1 MKKESLNQGK
11 RIGVI
16 GTQSSTMNCIEGL
29 IRGGYTINHLITVMP
44 QLKEGIADY
53 QDLSTFTEKKE
64 IPFTRVATYAMKD
77 KETRERLAGVNLDV
91 IVVVGWQR
99 LIPEWLLDKTP
110 LGVYGM
116 HGSSM
121 PLPKGRG
128 RSPMNWSILEQ
139 KDRFYTYLFRYDS
152 GVDSGDIVDL
162 QRFDICPWDT
172 IQSLQHKN
180 TVSQYLLLLKN
191 LPAILNGKIHPIP
204 QDKSVKPSYYPKRT
218 PEDGS
223 IDWKNWA
230 ARDIYALIRAVTKP
244 YPGAYTMM
252 NDERIM
258 IWRAAPFDSSIKFT
272 NARPGE
278 IVEVFTDG
286 TFIVQCFVDSLL
298 ILEYESEA
306 GWKPKVGEIFQALSN
321 SSWDKLAQMQTAEGD
336 VQGT

>member
-29 IRGGYTINHLITVMP
+29 IRGGYTINHLITVP
-44 QLKEGIADY
+44 PELKDGIADY
-53 QDLSTFTEKKE
+53 QDLSIFARERK
-64 IPFTRVATYAMKD
+64 IPFTCLATYAMKD
-77 KETRERLAGVNLDV
+77 KKSRERLADVNLDA
-91 IVVVGWQR
+91 IIVVGWQR
-99 LIPEWLLDKTP
+99 LIPDWLLDKTP

-116 HGSSM
+116 HGSSL

-128 RSPMNWSILEQ
+128 RSPMNWSILQQ

-152 GVDSGDIVDL
+152 GVDSGDIIAL
-162 QRFDICPWDT
+162 QRFNICSWDT

-191 LPAILNGKIHPIP
+191 LPAILTGNICPIP
-204 QDKSVKPSYYPKRT
+204 QDTSVTPSYYPKRT

-223 IDWKNWA
+223 IDWRNWA
-230 ARDIYALIRAVTKP
+230 AREIYALIRAVTKP

-252 NDERIM
+252 HDKKVM
-258 IWRAAPFDSSIKFT
+258 IWRAAPFDSCIQFT
-272 NARPGE
+272 NAAPGE

-286 TFIVQCFVDSLL
+286 SFIVQCFLDTLL
-298 ILEYESEA
+298 VLEYEA
-306 GWKPKVGEIFQALSN
+306 YTGWKPKIGEVFQALSN
-321 SSWDKLAQMQTAEGD
+321 ASWEKLAQMQMGLGD
-336 VQGT
+336 V